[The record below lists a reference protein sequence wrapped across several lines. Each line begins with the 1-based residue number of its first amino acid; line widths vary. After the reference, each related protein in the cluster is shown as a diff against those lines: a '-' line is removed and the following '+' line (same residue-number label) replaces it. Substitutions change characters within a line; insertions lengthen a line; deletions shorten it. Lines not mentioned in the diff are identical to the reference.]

1 MLICPSRNVCPVS
14 SKCSHSEPHLERNN
28 CTTKLCSVISQQYR
42 QIVCTDIFIVIMK
55 ERIKNADMSK

>member
-1 MLICPSRNVCPVS
+1 MLICPNRNICPVS

-28 CTTKLCSVISQQYR
+28 CTTKLCSVISQQ
-42 QIVCTDIFIVIMK
+42 IVCTDIFIVMMK

>member
-1 MLICPSRNVCPVS
+1 MLICPRRKLCPVS

-42 QIVCTDIFIVIMK
+42 QVVCVDEFIEIVK